1 MTQADLGRWGGR
13 RYYSLDCCLRETFG
27 EKVYKIT
34 LNGGMSCPNRDG
46 HIGTGGCI
54 FCSAK
59 GSGDF
64 AGNAALSVTEQLAA
78 GKKDLLAKRPVHSY
92 IAYFQAFTNT
102 YAPVSYL
109 EKIFTEA
116 IQDPDVRALS
126 IATRPDCLGSDVLEL
141 LERLNRIKP
150 QTNVIFNILF
160 AVFALISIIPVFFVF
175 MISISSEDAIRMNGY
190 RFWPEAFS
198 AEAYTFLLREAEAIL
213 RALGISVLVSVVG
226 TILGLF
232 LTSTMGYVIS
242 RSNYKLN
249 GFMTMVVFIPM
260 IFNGG
265 MMSSYVINT
274 QFLHLGDTVWALI
287 LPLCVSSFNVVIC
300 KTFFKTNIPDSIIE
314 SAQID
319 GAGQLKI
326 FARIALPLSKPMLA
340 TIALFLCF
348 GYWNDWFQSTLYINN
363 NALLSLQAF
372 LNRIQSSL
380 EVLANNPAL
389 GVSIQQYINSM
400 PQEGARMAMAIIII
414 VPIACSYPFFQKYFI
429 SGLTVGAVK
438 G

>member
-1 MTQADLGRWGGR
+1 MARVKDRQMED
-13 RYYSLDCCLRETFG
+13 SL
-27 EKVYKIT
+27 V
-34 LNGGMSCPNRDG
+34 
-46 HIGTGGCI
+46 
-54 FCSAK
+54 
-59 GSGDF
+59 
-64 AGNAALSVTEQLAA
+64 
-78 GKKDLLAKRPVHSY
+78 
-92 IAYFQAFTNT
+92 
-102 YAPVSYL
+102 
-109 EKIFTEA
+109 
-116 IQDPDVRALS
+116 
-126 IATRPDCLGSDVLEL
+126 
-141 LERLNRIKP
+141 RLNRIKP
-150 QTNVIFNILF
+150 QTNAIFNILF
-160 AVFALISIIPVFFVF
+160 AIFALVSIIPVFFVF

-198 AEAYTFLLREAEAIL
+198 ADAYTFLLREAGSIL
-213 RALGISVLVSVVG
+213 QALGISVLVSVVG
-226 TILGLF
+226 TLLGLF

-274 QFLHLGDTVWALI
+274 QFLHLQNTVWALI

-348 GYWNDWFQSTLYINN
+348 GYWNDWFQSTLYITRDN
-363 NALLSLQAF
+363 LLSLQAL
-372 LNRIQSSL
+372 LNRIQSSI
-380 EVLANNPAL
+380 EMMANNPSL
-389 GVSIQQYINSM
+389 GVSLQQYINAM
-400 PQEGARMAMAIIII
+400 PKEGARMAMAIIII
-414 VPIACSYPFFQKYFI
+414 IPIACSYPFFQKYFI